1 MLCKYCG
8 KAMSATATVCPFCGS
23 PVVQTKPGIVSTEKP
38 APEKSEPEKAAR
50 AEMLDELFTND
61 AKKEQSR
68 QAKKPASGSKPSF
81 SAGNASSSG
90 FPLSTVLAIAC
101 ALLSLICLINI
112 SSLKS
117 ELNKLRA
124 DVNGQLNQV
133 SASYSGVQDALENVS
148 ESILTAQQQ
157 AYTQLAEQNIS
168 ITKDLTSLTG
178 PVAQGKYNQM
188 FIINAQGNLNL
199 DTSFD
204 WQRYNPTSGGWS
216 SIVFTGSATSNEE
229 YGLRIENRLEK
240 DGTYISILWANG
252 ITLEGE
258 GTYRCV
264 VKDINGITKTSS
276 EAEVKVAPAPVDDGE
291 AVPEE

>member
-68 QAKKPASGSKPSF
+68 QAKKPA
-81 SAGNASSSG
+81 AGNRSSSSSSSSSG
-90 FPLSTVLAIAC
+90 FSLSTVFAIAC
-101 ALLSLICLINI
+101 AVLSLICLISI
-112 SSLKS
+112 SSLKG
-117 ELNKLRA
+117 ELNQLRTE
-124 DVNGQLNQV
+124 VNGQLNQV